1 MFANVD
7 IIIAARDAAILVP
20 EAGMIYD
27 RHGTYVWLMDEND
40 RAKKVPVEIGYRQE
54 GRVVITKGL
63 QAGDRVVSSGV
74 NKLRAGKL
82 IDPQFIDPQLI
93 DPQFVD
99 PSPAP
104 ELRAADR
111 PDASVRGHGGAEG

>member
-40 RAKKVPVEIGYRQE
+40 RARKVPVEIGYRKE

-82 IDPQFIDPQLI
+82 IDPQFIDPQ
-93 DPQFVD
+93 FVD
-99 PSPAP
+99 PSSAP

-111 PDASVRGHGGAEG
+111 PDASVRGAGGAES